1 MLHLVYVGEKV
12 KHAVDFETINDHV
25 VQISGDVPVKGNGFT
40 LSRIDNDDNWD
51 YTNYRTVYKLIDGG
65 VQYSNDGSVYVEPP
79 DPEPAPDPE
88 PYVPTLDE
96 VKQYKKQEIEATHQ
110 TVIAGGIDVELST
123 GVQHFPL
130 ENEDITFLFG
140 KKIELES
147 GAEEVSYQDSDKRCM
162 FLSSTDMQSIIT
174 AAFTFINVQTSYRNN
189 LFEWVD
195 QCKTTEEVEAVN
207 YGVTIPPEY
216 QNEVYA
222 RYMQQQGGKSDE
234 EDA

>member
-1 MLHLVYVGEKV
+1 MLHLKYVGEEG
-12 KHAVDFETINDHV
+12 KHAVDFERINDHI
-25 VQISGDVPVKGNGFT
+25 VQITGDVPVKGNGFT

-51 YTNYRTVYKLIDGG
+51 YTDYRTVYKLIDGG
-65 VQYSNDGSVYVEPP
+65 VQLSNDGSVYVAPP
-79 DPEPAPDPE
+79 DPEPVPDPE

-110 TVIAGGIDVELST
+110 SVIAGGIDVELST

-147 GAEEVSYQDSDKRCM
+147 GVEEVSYQDSDKRCM
-162 FLSSTDMQSIIT
+162 FLSSADMQSIIT
-174 AAFTFINVQTSYRNN
+174 AAFSYINVQTSYRNN
-189 LFEWVD
+189 LFELVD
-195 QCKTTEEVEAVN
+195 QCETTEEVEKIE
-207 YGVTIPPEY
+207 YGVAIPLEY

-222 RYMQQQGGKSDE
+222 RYMQQGEKTDE